1 MANKKQTKKPEN
13 QKVNPLMIGA
23 VAVAAIAVSLVLFAP
38 KGDKNSNTGA
48 ANTTETTVS
57 ANTSEID
64 GTANTSEAAA
74 STDSNAKKAVLN
86 DNGDVVINVADI
98 TENATFYEYDSNG
111 TTMGLFAVKASD
123 GTIRTAL
130 NTCQVCN
137 GCPYAYFEQQGDSFQ
152 CQNCGNQF
160 SLDMIGQERGG
171 CNPVPITADDETAN
185 DTEIVIP
192 AKFLEDNA
200 GKFTNWKKF

>member
-1 MANKKQTKKPEN
+1 MANNKPIKKPANKKSN

-23 VAVAAIAVSLVLFAP
+23 VAVAAIAISLVVLAP
-38 KGDKNSNTGA
+38 NKKADNTGKDTSGIA
-48 ANTTETTVS
+48 ENASDEVTAVS
-57 ANTSEID
+57 DAGTS
-64 GTANTSEAAA
+64 GSTAKE
-74 STDSNAKKAVLN
+74 AVLN
-86 DNGDVVINVADI
+86 EEGDVVINLSDI
-98 TENATFYEYDSNG
+98 TDKAAFYEYDANG

-137 GCPYAYFEQQGDSFQ
+137 GSPYAFFEQQGDSVQ

-171 CNPVPITADDETAN
+171 CNPVPIT
-185 DTEIVIP
+185 DTDATTTDTQIVIP
-192 AKFLEDNA
+192 AKFLQDNA
-200 GKFTNWKKF
+200 ERFTNWKKF

>member
-1 MANKKQTKKPEN
+1 MSNKPIKKPANKKTN

-23 VAVAAIAVSLVLFAP
+23 VAVAAIAISLVVLAP
-38 KGDKNSNTGA
+38 NSNKA
-48 ANTTETTVS
+48 ANTGKDTPSVS
-57 ANTSEID
+57 TNTSDEV
-64 GTANTSEAAA
+64 TAVSDTGSAD
-74 STDSNAKKAVLN
+74 STAKEAVLN
-86 DNGDVVINVADI
+86 EEGDVVINLADI
-98 TENATFYEYDSNG
+98 TDKASFYEYDANG

-137 GCPYAYFEQQGDSFQ
+137 GSPYAYFEQQGNSVQ

-171 CNPVPITADDETAN
+171 CNPVPITDGDAATT
-185 DTEIVIP
+185 DTQIVIP
-192 AKFLEDNA
+192 AKFLQDNA
-200 GKFTNWKKF
+200 ERFTSWKKF

>member
-1 MANKKQTKKPEN
+1 MANNKQTKKPAK

-38 KGDKNSNTGA
+38 KDNPAVGAGKDSSGASGNS
-48 ANTTETTVS
+48 
-57 ANTSEID
+57 
-64 GTANTSEAAA
+64 AAA
-74 STDSNAKKAVLN
+74 GSAAKEAVLN
-86 DNGDVVINVADI
+86 ENGDIVIDVADI
-98 TENATFYEYDSNG
+98 TEKAAFYEYDANG

-137 GCPYAYFEQQGDSFQ
+137 GSPYAYFEQQGDSFQ
-152 CQNCGNQF
+152 CQNCGNVF
-160 SLDMIGQERGG
+160 SLDMIEQVRGG
-171 CNPVPITADDETAN
+171 CNPVPITTDDKTVS

-192 AKFLEDNA
+192 AKFFEDNA
-200 GKFTNWKKF
+200 ERFTNWKKF

>member
-1 MANKKQTKKPEN
+1 MANKKLIKKSQK

-23 VAVAAIAVSLVLFAP
+23 AAVAVIAVSLVLFAP
-38 KGDKNSNTGA
+38 KGSKNPNAGSV
-48 ANTTETTVS
+48 NTTESTAP
-57 ANTSEID
+57 ANTAKAS
-64 GTANTSEAAA
+64 A
-74 STDSNAKKAVLN
+74 STDTNGKKAVLN

-137 GCPYAYFEQQGDSFQ
+137 GSPYAYFEQQGDSFQ

-171 CNPVPITADDETAN
+171 CNPVPITEEDETAN
-185 DTEIVIP
+185 DTKIVIP
-192 AKFLEDNA
+192 AKFFKDNTER
-200 GKFTNWKKF
+200 FTNWKKF

>member
-1 MANKKQTKKPEN
+1 MANNKPIKKPANKKSN

-23 VAVAAIAVSLVLFAP
+23 VAVAAIAISLVVLAP
-38 KGDKNSNTGA
+38 NKKA
-48 ANTTETTVS
+48 ANTDKDTSSIAENASDEITAVS
-57 ANTSEID
+57 DTGTS
-64 GTANTSEAAA
+64 GS
-74 STDSNAKKAVLN
+74 SAKEAVLN
-86 DNGDVVINVADI
+86 EEGDVVINLSDI
-98 TENATFYEYDSNG
+98 TDKASFYEYDANG

-137 GCPYAYFEQQGDSFQ
+137 GSPYAFFEQQGDSVQ

-171 CNPVPITADDETAN
+171 CNPVPIT
-185 DTEIVIP
+185 DTDATTTDTQIVIP
-192 AKFLEDNA
+192 AKFLQDNA
-200 GKFTNWKKF
+200 ERFTNWKKF

>member
-1 MANKKQTKKPEN
+1 MANNKRTKKSNN

-38 KGDKNSNTGA
+38 KGSNKSNA
-48 ANTTETTVS
+48 DSANTTGTTAP
-57 ANTSEID
+57 ANSSED
-64 GTANTSEAAA
+64 AA
-74 STDSNAKKAVLN
+74 SADSNVKKAVLN

-111 TTMGLFAVKASD
+111 TTIGLFAVKASD

-137 GCPYAYFEQQGDSFQ
+137 GSPYAYFEQQGDSFQ

-171 CNPVPITADDETAN
+171 CNPVPITADDETVN
-185 DTEIVIP
+185 DTEIIIP
-192 AKFLEDNA
+192 AKFLDENA
-200 GKFTNWKKF
+200 ERFTNWKKF

>member
-1 MANKKQTKKPEN
+1 MANKKQIKKSEK

-38 KGDKNSNTGA
+38 KGSKNSNAGSV
-48 ANTTETTVS
+48 NTTETIAS
-57 ANTSEID
+57 ANT
-64 GTANTSEAAA
+64 AEAAA
-74 STDSNAKKAVLN
+74 SSKKAALN
-86 DNGDVVINVADI
+86 DDGDVVINVADI
-98 TENATFYEYDSNG
+98 TENATFYEYDFNG
-111 TTMGLFAVKASD
+111 TTMGFFAVKASD

-137 GCPYAYFEQQGDSFQ
+137 GSPYAYFEQQGDSFQ

-171 CNPVPITADDETAN
+171 CNPVPITEDDEKAN
-185 DTEIVIP
+185 DTKIVIP
-192 AKFLEDNA
+192 AKYFKDNA
-200 GKFTNWKKF
+200 ERFTNWKKF